1 MKDLVYI
8 GHGYKAEPYTTAD
21 IIAEFAG
28 ITHKAT
34 NQLVRQYEKDLELFG
49 TVEFEMEACPHKTG
63 ASVRKIYHLT
73 EPQATLFVTYLKNTP
88 PVKAFKK
95 ELVQQFFAMRQELA
109 RRNNNRQTLKPAS
122 RSLADAINENT
133 PPEHLHSWTFS
144 NYFSLAHK
152 IALGMSTTQ
161 LRKQR
166 AIPAGKPV
174 PDYLDSIELEAVRKA
189 EAAIMTLL
197 DVGMDYNQIKQAL
210 TQSRQSA
217 A

>member
-8 GHGYKAEPYTTAD
+8 GHGLKAEPYTTAD
-21 IIAEFAG
+21 TIAEYAEVQ
-28 ITHKAT
+28 HKTVNRLIQKHEA
-34 NQLVRQYEKDLELFG
+34 DLQEFG
-49 TVEFEMEACPHKTG
+49 TVGFKIEACPHKTG
-63 ASVRKIYHLT
+63 ASMQKIYCLN
-73 EPQATLFVTYLKNTP
+73 EQQATLLITYLKNTT